1 MMTPKTHSD
10 LVLIVDDSPETLGML
25 NATLEKENMTSL
37 VALEGN
43 QALNIANKMMPDI
56 ILLDAIMPNM
66 DGFEVCQRLKSDPQ
80 LRSIPVIFMTGLS
93 DSQSVVKAFE
103 AGGIDYITKPISHPE
118 LIARIRV
125 HLANTRLTTSVQSA
139 MDLAGQYIFAV
150 TSNGNLLWSTP
161 QVNQLLDNYEEENL
175 WSPENLPNQ
184 LKKWLKCS
192 PNMGMEFTLTIEEEK
207 HKIIYLGQT
216 SDNEFLLRL
225 LNNNSENEIS
235 VLQSRLSLT
244 PREAEVLLWISK
256 GKTNKEIGQ
265 ILEASPKTINK
276 HSEKIYKKLEVDN
289 RTSAASKAIQFL
301 DH

>member
-1 MMTPKTHSD
+1 MINKADSD
-10 LVLIVDDSPETLGML
+10 LILIVDDSPETLGML
-25 NATLEKENMTSL
+25 NAALEKENMTSL

-43 QALNIANKMMPDI
+43 QALSIASKMMPDI
-56 ILLDAIMPNM
+56 ILLDAMMPNM
-66 DGFEVCQRLKSDPQ
+66 DGFEVCTHLKNDPQ

-93 DSQSVVKAFE
+93 DTQSVIKGFE
-103 AGGIDYITKPISHPE
+103 SGGVDYITKPIVHSE

-125 HLANTRLTTSVQSA
+125 HLANTRLTTSVQNA

-150 TSNGNLLWSTP
+150 DKNGSLLWLTP
-161 QVNQLLDNYEEENL
+161 QVNQLLEKYEGHDL
-175 WSPENLPNQ
+175 WESKALPAQ
-184 LKKWLKCS
+184 LKKWLNCS
-192 PNMGMEFTLTIEEEK
+192 PSMGMEFTLSIDNES
-207 HKIIYLGQT
+207 HKVIYLGKA

-225 LNNNSENEIS
+225 LNNNTESEASIIQE
-235 VLQSRLSLT
+235 RLSLT
-244 PREAEVLLWISK
+244 PREAEVLLWITK

>member
-1 MMTPKTHSD
+1 MNNVQEND

-25 NATLEKENMTSL
+25 NTALEKENMTSL

-43 QALNIANKMMPDI
+43 QALNIASKMMPDI
-56 ILLDAIMPNM
+56 ILLDAMMPNM
-66 DGFEVCQRLKSDPQ
+66 DGFEVCERLKNDPQ
-80 LRSIPVIFMTGLS
+80 LRSIPVMFMTGLS
-93 DSQSVVKAFE
+93 DTESIVKGFE
-103 AGGIDYITKPISHPE
+103 AGGVDYITKPIVHSE

-125 HLANTRLTTSVQSA
+125 HLANTRLTTSVQNA

-150 TSNGNLLWSTP
+150 NKNGELLWSTP
-161 QVNQLLDNYEEENL
+161 QVNQLLEQHEKDNIWESNK
-175 WSPENLPNQ
+175 LPLQ
-184 LKKWLKCS
+184 LKKSLACS
-192 PNMGMEFTLTIEEEK
+192 PSMGTEFALNIDKEI
-207 HKIIYLGQT
+207 HKVVYLGQS

-225 LNNNSENEIS
+225 INNNTDSEASI
-235 VLQSRLSLT
+235 LQERLALT
-244 PREAEVLLWISK
+244 PREAEVLLWITR

-289 RTSAASKAIQFL
+289 RTSAASRAIQFL